1 MNSRKIS
8 PAIAILYTFFV
19 MGFCDIV
26 GVATANVQSDFHLSE
41 TMAGFIPSAIF
52 IWFLLL
58 SIPVAL
64 LMNRI
69 GRKRTVQL
77 SNIVTL
83 AGMLI
88 PFVSYTLPTCL
99 IAFALLGIGNTI
111 LQVSLNPLLSNVVR
125 GDRLTSSLTAGQVVK
140 AVSSLSGPFIALFAA
155 QSLGNWKY
163 LFPIFAGFTLISAV
177 WLMCTRIPEE
187 ERSEGGSGIGATFA
201 LLGDGKILLYFLGIV
216 FVVGVDVGCNTVAPK
231 LLMERVGLDVGHAA
245 LGSSAYFFA
254 RTVGSLLGA
263 FLLIRLNDGKYFF
276 YNILVA
282 LAALVLLAF
291 VPGRLGILACLA
303 VIGFTCSC
311 IFSIIFSEAMRCRPD
326 MANEISGLMVTGLV
340 GGALIPPLMGLF
352 SDIAGSQV
360 GSLFVIGICML
371 YLVFCSVKLLR
382 QK

>member
-1 MNSRKIS
+1 MCFRKLS

-26 GVATANVQSDFHLSE
+26 GVATANVQSDFNLSE
-41 TMAGFIPSAIF
+41 TVAGFIPSAIF

-58 SIPVAL
+58 STPVAL

-83 AGMLI
+83 VGMLI

-99 IAFALLGIGNTI
+99 VAFALLGIGNTI
-111 LQVSLNPLLSNVVR
+111 LQVSLNPLLSNVVS

-140 AVSSLSGPFIALFAA
+140 AVSSFSGPFIALFAA
-155 QSLGNWKY
+155 NCLGNWKY
-163 LFPIFAGFTLISAV
+163 LFPIFAVFTLISAV
-177 WLMCTRIPEE
+177 WLRSTQIPEE
-187 ERSEGGSGIGATFA
+187 EHSESGSGIGKTFA
-201 LLGDGKILLYFLGIV
+201 LLGDGRILLYFLGIV

-231 LLMERVGLDVGHAA
+231 LLMERVGLSVDRAG

-263 FLLIRLNDGKYFF
+263 FLLIKLNDRKYFF

-282 LAALVLLAF
+282 LAALAALAF
-291 VPGRLGILACLA
+291 APGRFGILACLA

-311 IFSIIFSEAMRCRPD
+311 IFSIIFSAAMRTRGE

-340 GGALIPPLMGLF
+340 GGALVPPLMGLA

-360 GSLFVIGICML
+360 GSLAIIGLCML
-371 YLVFCSVKLLR
+371 YLVFCSVKMSR
-382 QK
+382 S

>member
-1 MNSRKIS
+1 MSSRKIS

-26 GVATANVQSDFHLSE
+26 GVATANVQSDFNLSE
-41 TMAGFIPSAIF
+41 TVAGFIPSAIF

-83 AGMLI
+83 VGMLI

-140 AVSSLSGPFIALFAA
+140 AVSSFSGPFIALFAA

-163 LFPIFAGFTLISAV
+163 LFPIFAVFTLISAV
-177 WLMCTRIPEE
+177 WLMCTPIPEE
-187 ERSEGGSGIGATFA
+187 ERAEGGSGIKATFS
-201 LLGDGKILLYFLGIV
+201 LLGDGKILLLFLGIV

-231 LLMERVGLDVGHAA
+231 LLMERVGMDVEHAG

-263 FLLIRLNDGKYFF
+263 FLLIKLNDRKYFF

-282 LAALVLLAF
+282 LAALVALAF
-291 VPGRLGILACLA
+291 VPGRFGILACLA

-311 IFSIIFSEAMRCRPD
+311 IFSIIFSAAMRCRSE

-340 GGALIPPLMGLF
+340 GGAVIPPLMGLF
-352 SDIAGSQV
+352 SDMAGSQV
-360 GSLFVIGICML
+360 GSLVVIGLCML